1 MKKHLRLAALLATT
15 ILVLSSCSTQKQVR
29 LVLLPDIQTYSRLY
43 PDILRSQ
50 TQWAVEHAD
59 SIDFVLQQGDMT
71 DHNIDK
77 EWAVAASTLNMMDD
91 KVPYAFVMGNHDL
104 GKNSNK
110 RDSQLFN
117 NYFPYAKYS
126 KMKNFGGAFEEGKMD
141 NVWYTFKAAGIKWL
155 ILCLEFGPRNN
166 VLDWA
171 GEVVKKHP
179 HHKVIINTHAY
190 MYSDDTRMG
199 EGDRWL
205 PQKYG
210 LGKDTGENAVN
221 NGEQMWDKLVSKY
234 PNILFVFS
242 GHVLNGGVGTLVS
255 TGEQGNKVYQM
266 LANFQDGVKGTN
278 RGQTGFLRIVDI
290 DVKKKQVKVDT
301 YSPYLK
307 EKQSQLY
314 INHVRGVYN
323 VLERVKA
330 KYPNVPM
337 MLCSGGGARC
347 DYEALKYFTEFWC
360 SDNTDPI
367 ERLYIQ
373 WGFSQFFP
381 AKAMCAHVTSWNSKT
396 SVKFRTDVASM
407 CKLGFDMGLKE
418 LSEDELAY
426 CQNAVANFNRLKP
439 VILDGELYRLV
450 SPYEG
455 NHMSV
460 MYVGEGQKKAVLYAY
475 DIHPRFGEKLLPV
488 KLQGLDPMKMYKV
501 EEINLMPGKKSRL
514 EANGK
519 TFSGDYLMKVGLNVF
534 TGGQAQSRVVELVAQ

>member
-1 MKKHLRLAALLATT
+1 MAGIAPWRLVVMLAALLATT

-141 NVWYTFKAAGIKWL
+141 NVWYTFKAAGLKWL
-155 ILCLEFGPRNN
+155 ILCLEFGPRTS

-171 GEVVKKHP
+171 GEIVKKHP

-242 GHVLNGGVGTLVS
+242 GHVLNSGVGTLVS
-255 TGEQGNKVYQM
+255 IGDHGNKVFQM

-290 DVKKKQVKVDT
+290 DVKKQQVRVKT

-307 EKQSQLY
+307 EYKNLNSVLSILQLVVHFGY
-314 INHVRGVYN
+314 TFVLLMVTTKDLGSAIVFAAIFAVMLIVAGVRLYWF
-323 VLERVKA
+323 LI
-330 KYPNVPM
+330 
-337 MLCSGGGARC
+337 GGAAIAR
-347 DYEALKYFTEFWC
+347 
-360 SDNTDPI
+360 
-367 ERLYIQ
+367 
-373 WGFSQFFP
+373 
-381 AKAMCAHVTSWNSKT
+381 
-396 SVKFRTDVASM
+396 
-407 CKLGFDMGLKE
+407 
-418 LSEDELAY
+418 
-426 CQNAVANFNRLKP
+426 
-439 VILDGELYRLV
+439 
-450 SPYEG
+450 
-455 NHMSV
+455 
-460 MYVGEGQKKAVLYAY
+460 
-475 DIHPRFGEKLLPV
+475 LLPS
-488 KLQGLDPMKMYKV
+488 KPM
-501 EEINLMPGKKSRL
+501 RR
-514 EANGK
+514 
-519 TFSGDYLMKVGLNVF
+519 
-534 TGGQAQSRVVELVAQ
+534 AQRCSS

>member
-1 MKKHLRLAALLATT
+1 
-15 ILVLSSCSTQKQVR
+15 
-29 LVLLPDIQTYSRLY
+29 
-43 PDILRSQ
+43 
-50 TQWAVEHAD
+50 
-59 SIDFVLQQGDMT
+59 
-71 DHNIDK
+71 
-77 EWAVAASTLNMMDD
+77 
-91 KVPYAFVMGNHDL
+91 
-104 GKNSNK
+104 
-110 RDSQLFN
+110 
-117 NYFPYAKYS
+117 
-126 KMKNFGGAFEEGKMD
+126 
-141 NVWYTFKAAGIKWL
+141 
-155 ILCLEFGPRNN
+155 
-166 VLDWA
+166 
-171 GEVVKKHP
+171 
-179 HHKVIINTHAY
+179 
-190 MYSDDTRMG
+190 
-199 EGDRWL
+199 
-205 PQKYG
+205 
-210 LGKDTGENAVN
+210 
-221 NGEQMWDKLVSKY
+221 
-234 PNILFVFS
+234 
-242 GHVLNGGVGTLVS
+242 
-255 TGEQGNKVYQM
+255 
-266 LANFQDGVKGTN
+266 
-278 RGQTGFLRIVDI
+278 
-290 DVKKKQVKVDT
+290 
-301 YSPYLK
+301 
-307 EKQSQLY
+307 
-314 INHVRGVYN
+314 
-323 VLERVKA
+323 LERVKA

-396 SVKFRTDVASM
+396 SVKFRTDVASL